1 MVAAILG
8 NDDRLVGW
16 LQTVAEVR
24 YNTEFCEE
32 YRAAFPHEDPF
43 CLRDHV
49 HLEHEVYKDALLM
62 VADIKSRLA
71 TGVRYGSAR
80 I

>member
-16 LQTVAEVR
+16 LQTIAEVR

-32 YRAAFPHEDPF
+32 YRAALPHEDPF